1 MKPAPIANYLDYF
14 GAATA
19 EKVSPDR
26 EISPLRPRSRQDP
39 QSTDSRAAMAFDR
52 AARAIGAVRPQVEG
66 RARPTPSEDRRPAT
80 PPNSIEWLAAREA
93 AKAEELAA
101 RLAEAYA
108 RGREEGRAEA
118 WVEAERLRAADR
130 IAAEEQAA
138 AERDEFQRNEYA
150 RLEAAIRGGL
160 AEIDEKVGAAVARI
174 LAPFLAEQVVKQ
186 ATEALRENI
195 ARLCAGGAPGLIS
208 IRGPE
213 PLLRRLRERVGPLA
227 ATVEYVED
235 NSVEVVVEAGPTRIA
250 TELGPWADLLASF
263 DPCASR

>member
-1 MKPAPIANYLDYF
+1 MKPAPIANYLDHF

-19 EKVSPDR
+19 EKVTPDR
-26 EISPLRPRSRQDP
+26 ENSPFRPRSRPNP
-39 QSTDSRAAMAFDR
+39 QSAEPWSAMAFDR
-52 AARAIGAVRPQVEG
+52 AARAVGAIRPQAEG

-80 PPNSIEWLAAREA
+80 HPNSSEWQAAREA

-108 RGREEGRAEA
+108 RGREEGRADA
-118 WVEAERLRAADR
+118 WAEAERLRAADR
-130 IAAEEQAA
+130 IAAEERAA

-150 RLEAAIRGGL
+150 RLEAAIRRGL

-174 LAPFLAEQVVKQ
+174 LAPFLAEQVVKH

-195 ARLCAGGAPGLIS
+195 ARLCTGGAPGLIS

-213 PLLRRLRERVGPLA
+213 PLLRRLRERVGPLS

-235 NSVEVVVEAGPTRIA
+235 NGVEVVVDAGPTRIA
-250 TELGPWADLLASF
+250 TELRPWADLLASF
-263 DPCASR
+263 DH